1 MSGNSK
7 PNLFHTKS
15 LRPGRARW
23 RCLSAPGRHSPP
35 LFHRYVYHPLEQLY
49 LVLITTKSSNIVED
63 LDTIRM
69 LSKLVPEQLGM
80 DAPSE
85 ASILAHAFELVFAL
99 DEAITADGHKELGD
113 LDDIRT
119 NLAMDSHEEK
129 LANLVKE
136 SKQAQAKT
144 EATRREE
151 EMRRKRAEEAK
162 AVADG
167 APPKPASSGGR
178 YGGVSSGS
186 YGGVSSASMGGRGSG
201 GGSRTP
207 LGSSSGGVSSSSY
220 GGVSSASA
228 AAKRAEGSS
237 GTSTQQPSKPRGV
250 GMKLGGGGG
259 KGAGATGAKAGGM
272 RLGGAGSHLA
282 SMMAEEGLSMADM
295 AGASAPSGGSAEAA
309 VSAAA
314 AAAAAASA
322 DQASAS
328 VQENMNVTLT
338 RDGEASM
345 QVRGSLSLTA
355 HSAEAAGVAVQLA
368 RGPAAAGFA
377 FQNNPNTEKQAFTDS
392 AMIALKDTKSYPVGT
407 TVGVLRWRK
416 ATKVPEEVPLTLNV
430 WPEPQG
436 DGTTALNIEYTLQL
450 EHMVLDN
457 VMITVPLPAGGA
469 GLTINSADGD
479 AAVAGGALVW
489 SIDSISSA
497 NASGTL
503 DVIVPGDDEDG
514 FFPVGVA
521 FASTTPVC
529 GLTVSSISVPGGEA
543 VRSSTKYA
551 VVPDSYEVQGF
562 V

>member
-1 MSGNSK
+1 GLLVAFSK
-7 PNLFHTKS
+7 LIESAGEKQHTYVES
-15 LRPGRARW
+15 EAV
-23 RCLSAPGRHSPP
+23 
-35 LFHRYVYHPLEQLY
+35 RYVYHPLEQLY

-237 GTSTQQPSKPRGV
+237 GASTQQPSKPRGV
-250 GMKLGGGGG
+250 GMKLGGGGA
-259 KGAGATGAKAGGM
+259 KGAGAAGAKAGGM

-282 SMMAEEGLSMADM
+282 SMMAEEGLSM
-295 AGASAPSGGSAEAA
+295 
-309 VSAAA
+309 
-314 AAAAAASA
+314 
-322 DQASAS
+322 
-328 VQENMNVTLT
+328 
-338 RDGEASM
+338 
-345 QVRGSLSLTA
+345 
-355 HSAEAAGVAVQLA
+355 
-368 RGPAAAGFA
+368 
-377 FQNNPNTEKQAFTDS
+377 
-392 AMIALKDTKSYPVGT
+392 
-407 TVGVLRWRK
+407 
-416 ATKVPEEVPLTLNV
+416 
-430 WPEPQG
+430 
-436 DGTTALNIEYTLQL
+436 
-450 EHMVLDN
+450 
-457 VMITVPLPAGGA
+457 
-469 GLTINSADGD
+469 
-479 AAVAGGALVW
+479 
-489 SIDSISSA
+489 
-497 NASGTL
+497 
-503 DVIVPGDDEDG
+503 
-514 FFPVGVA
+514 
-521 FASTTPVC
+521 
-529 GLTVSSISVPGGEA
+529 
-543 VRSSTKYA
+543 
-551 VVPDSYEVQGF
+551 
-562 V
+562 